1 MIHIYIII
9 IKIKNPFLQKII
21 GIRDYHKES
30 KLDWEKSHI
39 FFSYV
44 ESKGERHGTRRGTVK
59 KTLKIKDKR
68 DY

>member
-1 MIHIYIII
+1 MDKGCMIHIYIII
-9 IKIKNPFLQKII
+9 IIKMKKILFLQKII

-59 KTLKIKDKR
+59 KRKL
-68 DY
+68 

>member
-1 MIHIYIII
+1 MYDTYILLLLLRW
-9 IKIKNPFLQKII
+9 KNPFLQKII

-44 ESKGERHGTRRGTVK
+44 ESKGKRHGTRRGTVK
-59 KTLKIKDKR
+59 KRKL
-68 DY
+68 